1 MIQLSLPE
9 ALQHLHTVL
18 QTVYE
23 YLMVSVRLFFRYYRL
38 DHAAADRIE
47 PVDLW
52 IRIAHGLIRT
62 GMNVNS
68 RLVQPDCQ
76 LLKSKDSV
84 NCPGHPLVSGRLLL
98 FGNTGTQKYHFY
110 IRSVY
115 FFDIASMG
123 HHGRN
128 YGSHHF
134 CTVRVIFFDQ
144 IIYTGAA
151 CSNNIRH
158 FRLADQFL
166 ILIGYKSGAL
176 GCLSYFRKSKLL
188 QSIHHL
194 SRCVELQHTCI
205 GRRYG
210 DYGTAALPQ
219 ISLHPLQ
226 ITGKCLGIL
235 GTDFQAA
242 AAVDAVVNH
251 DPCLF
256 VSDRDG
262 LHRAVAHTFVAVT
275 AFCILKINDF
285 HSGKSSL
292 YSGKAG
298 QTGIIGPDCM

>member
-23 YLMVSVRLFFRYYRL
+23 YLMVSVRLFFRYNRL
-38 DHAAADRIE
+38 NHAAADRIK

-52 IRIAHGLIRT
+52 IRIAHRLICT

-76 LLKSKDSV
+76 FLKSKDSV

-115 FFDIASMG
+115 FFDIASMS

-144 IIYTGAA
+144 IIYAGTA
-151 CSNNIRH
+151 CSNNIWH

-166 ILIGYKSGAL
+166 ILIGYQSGAL
-176 GCLSYFRKSKLL
+176 GRLSYLRKSKPF
-188 QSIHHL
+188 QSIRHL
-194 SRCVELQHTCI
+194 SRCVKLEHACI

-210 DYGTAALPQ
+210 NYGTAALPQ
-219 ISLHPLQ
+219 ISFYPLQ
-226 ITGKCLGIL
+226 ITCKCLGIL

-251 DPCLF
+251 DPGLF
-256 VSDRDG
+256 VSDGDR
-262 LHRAVAHTFVAVT
+262 LHRAVTDTFVAVT

-285 HSGKSSL
+285 HSGKSSFIPA
-292 YSGKAG
+292 K
-298 QTGIIGPDCM
+298 PDRPV